1 MQSGWFCL
9 FCRPYSKF
17 CAYLQTSHSYYKSV
31 FFLVLT
37 SQSIPIE
44 MINTLHLFFCLHNRF
59 IRRLSGGKIDF
70 IGTNK
75 LLKMMNIILCSS
87 SFSFKFKSYKLVL

>member
-59 IRRLSGGKIDF
+59 IRRLSGGKNRLYWHQQTFKDDEHHFMF
-70 IGTNK
+70 IFIF
-75 LLKMMNIILCSS
+75 L
-87 SFSFKFKSYKLVL
+87 